1 MAHKKN
7 KVSAGKVAAIG
18 AGMAAVSAGAYYL
31 LGPDGKKH
39 QKDAK
44 GMMKKMEKELENK
57 IMTPGM
63 KKTEKMMVSK
73 AKAYLGIAEKKVAKA
88 TKVVKKTEKKVL
100 SKANKALTPKK
111 KTAKKA

>member
-1 MAHKKN
+1 MAQKKN

-44 GMMKKMEKELENK
+44 GMMKKMEKELGNK
-57 IMTPGM
+57 FVTPGM
-63 KKTEKMMVSK
+63 KKTEQLMMSK

-88 TKVVKKTEKKVL
+88 TKVAKKTEKKVL
-100 SKANKALTPKK
+100 NKATRALAPKK
-111 KTAKKA
+111 KAAKKA